1 MMKLKLCSRIQLNL
15 SLCCSIP
22 YCNDEMYQMMIVA
35 SEDIIGIIDKGVTD
49 YTIFNLHNLRR
60 ILSRINNNVSYTRK
74 TKKEDRN

>member
-1 MMKLKLCSRIQLNL
+1 
-15 SLCCSIP
+15 
-22 YCNDEMYQMMIVA
+22 MYQMMIVA